1 MRGSLAVSLVLL
13 VGLIIFAGVSK
24 RAAAEG
30 NMQAAYR
37 QYLPLSFG
45 ERCIPRPY
53 LTSSD
58 SDKDLVIEAEINE
71 VRANHGLP
79 KLKHSDKVT
88 QAALRH
94 SFDLAENNFVIGHTG
109 TDGSDPLQRLNEA
122 CYRWLTIG
130 EVVAGGFDGQPD
142 KVVAAW
148 MDSPG
153 HRNNILFPQFT
164 EFGSGYAYKSRTKYK
179 HYFTVNFGLPDTSS
193 NQISREYY
201 SCQYSLE
208 DEAGET
214 WLNMYSVWPCDQL
227 GEMQNGAFDVR

>member
-1 MRGSLAVSLVLL
+1 MRGSLAVSIVLL
-13 VGLIIFAGVSK
+13 VGLFIFAGASQ

-30 NMQAAYR
+30 ELLGAYR

-45 ERCIPRPY
+45 ERCIPKPY

-58 SDKDLVIEAEINE
+58 PGKDLVIKDEINQA
-71 VRANHGLP
+71 RANNGLP
-79 KLKHSDKVT
+79 MLKHSDKIT

-94 SFDLAENNFVIGHTG
+94 SYDLAKNNFVIGHTG
-109 TDGSDPLQRLNEA
+109 TDGSDPIQRLNEA
-122 CYRWLTIG
+122 CYPWLTIG

-142 KVVAAW
+142 MVVAAW

-153 HRNNILFPQFT
+153 HRSNILFPQFT

-193 NQISREYY
+193 NQISQEYY
-201 SCQYSLE
+201 SCQYYLE
-208 DEAGET
+208 VEAGEI
-214 WLNMYSVWPCDQL
+214 WLNMYSVWPCSQL
-227 GEMQNGAFDVR
+227 GEKQYEAPDLR